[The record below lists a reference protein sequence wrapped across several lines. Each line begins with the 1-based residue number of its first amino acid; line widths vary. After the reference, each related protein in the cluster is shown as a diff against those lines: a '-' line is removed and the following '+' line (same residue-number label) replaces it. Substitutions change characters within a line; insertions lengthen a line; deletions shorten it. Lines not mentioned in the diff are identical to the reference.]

1 AFSGVPGRGKS
12 SSAIYEPLVTALNY
26 RTKLKSRC
34 PGFVFDAPSSSGRA
48 NPHGIK
54 VPHVC
59 CYAVDNLALVKATDG
74 VELGYAELFIQ
85 VSPDPHRDFFADPP
99 SDGATRHSDY
109 DFLACPE
116 DPELHEKLHDALGQH
131 ITHTVEM
138 FARQHRV
145 CAFTMSMFGSRAR
158 FLRWDRAGCVV
169 SESFD
174 IRTQPDLLCDMLAGF
189 AAASRYGRGHDPTVE
204 MALAEEDIF
213 LDAIKRHVRSQ
224 VGPGEDV
231 DQVVRIHHQAGH
243 VVPVKVL
250 HHRFTATS
258 ENSRRFLIS
267 RPVVPPL
274 TMVGRGTRGYWAVDT
289 STNAVGF
296 LKDTWRNRS
305 VLEVEGE
312 TLRRLGDLGVRHV
325 PSLVWHG
332 DIPSH
337 FPEEQ
342 RRLTRD
348 DLQSTV
354 SHQFVSFPG
363 ICQVD
368 GLRISVSQRYHY
380 RLVMGTVGSPLKTV
394 RGAKELLHATYDVL
408 TAMRDALAKD
418 SRLHRDISVGNI
430 VLVQEEG
437 DVRRGYLVDWD
448 ASCRI
453 DDAGFALE
461 EGRAGTWQFMSMR
474 MLDPRQIHGKQRF
487 LDDMESLLYVVF
499 YCALMWQPH
508 NLSKQALTVTIASFF
523 DEIFERHRG
532 EMHGGASKL
541 ANALHRQY
549 TLTLVFDS
557 AALDDW
563 ILTVMDYHAPLP
575 MDGDKYKDK
584 WSPEQLDAYWAAF
597 LQSYTLEP
605 DNRVEHTL

>member
-1 AFSGVPGRGKS
+1 M
-12 SSAIYEPLVTALNY
+12 TALNH

-48 NPHGIK
+48 RPHGIK

-59 CYAVDNLALVKATDG
+59 CYAVDNLALVQATPG
-74 VELGYAELFIQ
+74 VELGYAEFFIQ
-85 VSPDPHRDFFADPP
+85 VSPDPHRDFFVDPP
-99 SDGATRHSDY
+99 SDADEATRQDH

-116 DPELHEKLHDALGQH
+116 DPETQQRLHDALGQH
-131 ITHTVEM
+131 IAHTVEM

-145 CAFTMSMFGSRAR
+145 CAFTISMFGSRAR

-174 IRTQPDLLCDMLAGF
+174 VRTQPDLLCDMLAGF

-213 LDAIKRHVRSQ
+213 LDALKRHVRSQ

-231 DQVVRIHHQAGH
+231 DQVIRLHHQAGH
-243 VVPVKVL
+243 VVAITVL

-258 ENSRRFLIS
+258 ENTRRFLIS
-267 RPVVPPL
+267 RPVVTPL

-289 STNAVGF
+289 STNAVVF
-296 LKDTWRNRS
+296 LKDTWRNCS

-342 RRLTRD
+342 RRLTRECCSRGMLSISRSSATGS

-408 TAMRDALAKD
+408 TGMDLSVRSTYYVLTDVLAAMRDALAKD

-461 EGRAGTWQFMSMR
+461 EGRAVS
-474 MLDPRQIHGKQRF
+474 
-487 LDDMESLLYVVF
+487 
-499 YCALMWQPH
+499 
-508 NLSKQALTVTIASFF
+508 
-523 DEIFERHRG
+523 
-532 EMHGGASKL
+532 
-541 ANALHRQY
+541 ALHPFGKSLGLIRSARRALGNSCQCACSIPGKY
-549 TLTLVFDS
+549 TGSKDS
-557 AALDDW
+557 WTTWNRCSTSCSTAL
-563 ILTVMDYHAPLP
+563 
-575 MDGDKYKDK
+575 
-584 WSPEQLDAYWAAF
+584 
-597 LQSYTLEP
+597 
-605 DNRVEHTL
+605 